1 MQTYISILRAINV
14 GQKKILMTDLKSLYE
29 ELKFKEVTTYI
40 QSGNVIFKTDKK
52 IPDQALAKKIE
63 QAIAKKYHFDVPVII
78 RTVDEMKKTIAA
90 NPFLKQRGINLEKLH
105 VTFLAENPE
114 QANVKNIQD
123 LDYKPDKFNIM
134 GKDIYLYCPN
144 GYGITKLSNGFFE
157 NKLGVTATTRNWRTV
172 NILAELAA
180 K

>member
-1 MQTYISILRAINV
+1 MKTYISILRAINV
-14 GQKKILMTDLKSLYE
+14 GRRKILMTDLKALYE
-29 ELKFKEVTTYI
+29 ELNLKEIVTYI

-52 IPDQALAKKIE
+52 ISGQGLAKKIE
-63 QAIAKKYHFDVPVII
+63 QSIAKKYQFDVPVII
-78 RTVDEMKKTIAA
+78 RTGDEMKKTIAV
-90 NPFLKQRGINLEKLH
+90 NPFLKQKGINLEKLH

-114 QANVKNIQD
+114 QVKVKAIQN
-123 LDYKPDKFNIM
+123 LDYMPDKFVIIDN
-134 GKDIYLYCPN
+134 DVYLYCPN

-157 NKLGVTATTRNWRTV
+157 NKLKVTATTRNWRTV